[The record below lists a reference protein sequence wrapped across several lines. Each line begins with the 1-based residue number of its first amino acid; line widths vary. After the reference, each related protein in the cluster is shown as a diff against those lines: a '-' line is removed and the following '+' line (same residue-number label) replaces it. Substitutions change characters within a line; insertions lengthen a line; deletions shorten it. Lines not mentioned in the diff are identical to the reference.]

1 MKYSACDAEAT
12 ELIVM
17 VMSAIQAE
25 FLDGDGISWPGE
37 EKQTCEIAPVLCG
50 AGTPSSDFTFVS
62 SPS

>member
-37 EKQTCEIAPVLCG
+37 EQQTCDIAPVLCG
-50 AGTPSSDFTFVS
+50 AGTPSSD
-62 SPS
+62 